1 MVPGLTDIP
10 AKLEAVS
17 AAGVTLHL
25 VYGPRRNLPIAKALC
40 GTLDAQI
47 GRTGFATVDDT
58 TLVRWTPS
66 DDVADRSPG

>member
-1 MVPGLTDIP
+1 MVPGLTEIP

-17 AAGVTLHL
+17 AAGVTLRL

-47 GRTGFATVDDT
+47 GCTGFATVDDA

-66 DDVADRSPG
+66 DDVANRGFG